1 MNKSAYILFTRVPV
15 PNKVKTRLQSLLSGE
30 EACQVQHQILQ
41 DSFTKFERLSMQGV
55 DLYLAYS
62 DEGDPAELFLT
73 MPESFHAF
81 EQQGKTIGQRMNH
94 ALKFVFAKGYEK
106 VVLTG
111 SDIPNL
117 NARTIQSALDQI
129 QDVVIGPSSDG
140 GYYLIG
146 SRCGID
152 LTPIFETNIAWGKN
166 EVLKAT
172 LQRLTAYN
180 VALLS
185 PLQDIDYPSD
195 LKRIYPELRTEN
207 HYLLQ
212 WLEKNRGVLE

>member
-1 MNKSAYILFTRVPV
+1 MNKYAYILFTRVPV

-30 EACQVQHQILQ
+30 EACQVQRQILQ
-41 DSFTKFERLSMQGV
+41 DSFTKFGQLSTQGI

-62 DEGDPAELFLT
+62 DEGDPAELFSA

-81 EQQGKTIGQRMNH
+81 EQRGKTIGQRMNH

-117 NARTIQSALDQI
+117 NAHTIQSALDQM

-146 SRCGID
+146 SRYGID
-152 LTPIFETNIAWGKN
+152 LTPIFETDIVWGKN

-172 LQRLTAYN
+172 LQFLTAYD

-185 PLQDIDYPSD
+185 PLQDIDYPAD

-207 HYLLQ
+207 SYLLQ